1 MKHDIFIDMWLKILL
16 FAAPYQIPPF
26 FPTHFLFKARNQRRT
41 RVEPLRRARSF
52 LALLAARYPKHSQ
65 PQSPWHGPLR
75 PLLHVCSTGSHAL
88 RSVAFRYVSPEFGP
102 IVKSGSRKESLGK
115 IHSDDSPC
123 NWCTVGLFIKEQN
136 KFQLQKKCCNHFI
149 IEQMGIRLHWKRD
162 NHMENPQ
169 KR

>member
-1 MKHDIFIDMWLKILL
+1 MEHDIFIDMWLKILL

-88 RSVAFRYVSPEFGP
+88 RSVAFRYVSPSWVPLWSRE
-102 IVKSGSRKESLGK
+102 VEKNRSGRFIRMTL
-115 IHSDDSPC
+115 C
-123 NWCTVGLFIKEQN
+123 NWGALGLFIKDQ
-136 KFQLQKKCCNHFI
+136 KKCQLQKKCCSHFI
-149 IEQMGIRLHWKRD
+149 IEQMGIRLHRKPD
-162 NHMENPQ
+162 NHMENHR